1 MELVEREQQLQSLAD
16 AWAQV
21 NAGAGRI
28 VLVSGEAGIGKT
40 ALIERFV
47 AEEGDAAHILRGG
60 CDDLFTPQPLGP
72 FIEIA
77 VQSGQPRLQQLLA
90 STGGRLAFSAA
101 LFHQLQQEPAPV
113 MVILEDLHW
122 ADEATLD
129 VLKYLGRRIQHLRAL
144 LLVSYRNDEVSRNHP
159 LRSLLGDLP
168 ASLTVRLAL
177 PQLSPAAV
185 AQLARQAERRPEE
198 LYRVTG
204 GNPFFVTEVLAGPAE
219 GIPPSAREAIRLAQ
233 EPTISL
239 IPALVTLGRLLA
251 RRGDPAAGSVLDDA
265 YGLALP
271 TRESQRQGPVAAA
284 RAEAAW
290 LRGEPERIAAEAD
303 FGYALALSRN
313 DPWVAGEVAY
323 WAWRGGRRD
332 IPLERLAR
340 PFADV
345 IRGEWRAAAEQWA
358 QLGCPFEQ
366 ALALLDGDEAAS
378 ARPWPRGGPTPTI

>member
-1 MELVEREQQLQSLAD
+1 MELVEREQQLHSLAD

-47 AEEGDAAHILRGG
+47 AEEGGAAHVLRGG

-77 VQSGQPRLQQLLA
+77 IQSGQPRLQQLIVSA
-90 STGGRLAFSAA
+90 GGRLAFSAA

-129 VLKYLGRRIQHLRAL
+129 VLKYLGRRIQHLRVL
-144 LLVSYRNDEVSRNHP
+144 LLVSYRDDEVSRNHP

-219 GIPPSAREAIRLAQ
+219 GIPPSVRDA
-233 EPTISL
+233 
-239 IPALVTLGRLLA
+239 VLA
-251 RRGDPAAGSVLDDA
+251 RCARLSP
-265 YGLALP
+265 
-271 TRESQRQGPVAAA
+271 AA
-284 RAEAAW
+284 RAIVELAA
-290 LRGEPERIAAEAD
+290 LVPGAAE
-303 FGYALALSRN
+303 G
-313 DPWVAGEVAY
+313 
-323 WAWRGGRRD
+323 
-332 IPLERLAR
+332 
-340 PFADV
+340 
-345 IRGEWRAAAEQWA
+345 
-358 QLGCPFEQ
+358 
-366 ALALLDGDEAAS
+366 
-378 ARPWPRGGPTPTI
+378 